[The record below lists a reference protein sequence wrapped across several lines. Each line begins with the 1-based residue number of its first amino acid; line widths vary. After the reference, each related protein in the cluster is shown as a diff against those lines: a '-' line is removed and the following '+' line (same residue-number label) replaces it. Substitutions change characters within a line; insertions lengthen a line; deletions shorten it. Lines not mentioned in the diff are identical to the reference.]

1 MVRALGSGIACCV
14 AGVAISWSTGEACG
28 VALGTGR
35 GSMNTGKREV
45 CGSVVKFRVQPVI
58 RVVAH
63 GAINGVLLGL
73 MIFCSVV
80 LNLVTGDTIR
90 WGIQYS
96 SFVAGRALGNSDVSA
111 GQFKASCGMVERR
124 WFPAGR
130 RVANFALNR

>member
-1 MVRALGSGIACCV
+1 M

-45 CGSVVKFRVQPVI
+45 CGSVVKVRVQPVI